1 METIHTQ
8 HSSIHH
14 EHDTYKNEAENLD
27 NDHSDISD
35 YEDVKT
41 EAQADYTDQI
51 HKLNKGIH
59 IINTSLDSYKDDGD
73 KTIEDCLE
81 EDLSALKCLAMM
93 IPKDVLLGDEF
104 ISEF

>member
-1 METIHTQ
+1 METIQIQ
-8 HSSIHH
+8 HSADNY
-14 EHDTYKNEAENLD
+14 EQDTCKNETEDID